1 MFCRIVKTDGGFMEK
16 ELIDKLLKL
25 AEDVADVYQKIMVAE
40 VHHQAREV
48 NVYQNQLNF
57 ILDFE
62 NSLYKR
68 INEHNVEEY
77 KEYLEKIC
85 PDITLDILNAL
96 FCSLYFS
103 KNLRVYS
110 RLCFLRDSYYMSNE
124 TTTKDYIQICAYN
137 FLEKKSLSSSA
148 LLFLDSFIKENNPFK
163 EYIRVKYNLI
173 YSFYEAFLVQEDFK
187 EQGKYALY
195 PKQNVLV
202 FYGFQPEAFYVSLSR
217 DASYIIEGICDDIE
231 DRSFEEFE
239 SDIDFGE
246 FEKCTL
252 SLVIRVFSFLIQSYE
267 ILEYVKTRL
276 SNSIPHVHPKVAFVY
291 QDLLDYLETDF
302 LLKQNSEEEHLS
314 L

>member
-1 MFCRIVKTDGGFMEK
+1 M
-16 ELIDKLLKL
+16 
-25 AEDVADVYQKIMVAE
+25 
-40 VHHQAREV
+40 
-48 NVYQNQLNF
+48 
-57 ILDFE
+57 
-62 NSLYKR
+62 
-68 INEHNVEEY
+68 
-77 KEYLEKIC
+77 
-85 PDITLDILNAL
+85 
-96 FCSLYFS
+96 
-103 KNLRVYS
+103 
-110 RLCFLRDSYYMSNE
+110 
-124 TTTKDYIQICAYN
+124 
-137 FLEKKSLSSSA
+137 
-148 LLFLDSFIKENNPFK
+148 
-163 EYIRVKYNLI
+163 
-173 YSFYEAFLVQEDFK
+173 
-187 EQGKYALY
+187 Y

-302 LLKQNSEEEHLS
+302 LLKQNSEDEHLS

>member
-1 MFCRIVKTDGGFMEK
+1 M
-16 ELIDKLLKL
+16 L
-25 AEDVADVYQKIMVAE
+25 
-40 VHHQAREV
+40 
-48 NVYQNQLNF
+48 
-57 ILDFE
+57 
-62 NSLYKR
+62 
-68 INEHNVEEY
+68 
-77 KEYLEKIC
+77 
-85 PDITLDILNAL
+85 
-96 FCSLYFS
+96 
-103 KNLRVYS
+103 
-110 RLCFLRDSYYMSNE
+110 
-124 TTTKDYIQICAYN
+124 
-137 FLEKKSLSSSA
+137 
-148 LLFLDSFIKENNPFK
+148 
-163 EYIRVKYNLI
+163 YNLI